1 MRVGDTWPMFMWPV
15 GFAAAAIN
23 IAMLPREGLPAWM
36 IKSTIRWANAA
47 IASGIAFVVLV
58 FLYYVVSPW
67 NFIGKA
73 DPIGGEAGYEQVVDR
88 AQAELQKT
96 GATWIAT
103 TDYRTYAML
112 RWYFNDRVPVI
123 QINERGRF
131 LGFRDPGM
139 NSIRGH
145 TGLYVAREPDNTSP
159 LWASTTAVREPLE
172 RVERSWRGI
181 VMDTYA
187 LEKLTG
193 WTPELSPPPDSPLY
207 RWRVLAGDL
216 DLPDA
221 PARASRVCRPRVWPR
236 PSRNERR
243 ILRMFVRIAALALSV
258 CAIALPASA
267 ADYPDHAIKM
277 IVPFAAGGGTDVL
290 ARIIAQNLNSKWG
303 QPVVVENQPGASG
316 AIGTRAV
323 MKAPPDGYTLLMAST
338 GALMAVSGSA
348 DADGPFDVNKVLSP
362 IVVAAAP
369 PYLLVVSPT
378 LPVNST
384 ADLIRLAKEKP
395 EGLTFGSSGVGAAS
409 HLSGLLFAS
418 ATGIKML
425 HIPYKGTGPAV
436 TDLLGGRIDMM
447 FAPGPVVQQFV
458 QSGQLKALGV
468 TDTQRSKFYPDIPT
482 VAETVPGYESVGWFG
497 LLAPP
502 NTPPEI
508 VKALNEVIVAAMQT
522 QEFRDHLATL
532 GAEPKPQTPEEFGR
546 YINAD
551 VAKWSKLVKDNDVQ
565 LPGGK

>member
-1 MRVGDTWPMFMWPV
+1 M
-15 GFAAAAIN
+15 
-23 IAMLPREGLPAWM
+23 M
-36 IKSTIRWANAA
+36 I
-47 IASGIAFVVLV
+47 
-58 FLYYVVSPW
+58 
-67 NFIGKA
+67 
-73 DPIGGEAGYEQVVDR
+73 
-88 AQAELQKT
+88 
-96 GATWIAT
+96 
-103 TDYRTYAML
+103 
-112 RWYFNDRVPVI
+112 
-123 QINERGRF
+123 
-131 LGFRDPGM
+131 
-139 NSIRGH
+139 
-145 TGLYVAREPDNTSP
+145 
-159 LWASTTAVREPLE
+159 
-172 RVERSWRGI
+172 
-181 VMDTYA
+181 
-187 LEKLTG
+187 
-193 WTPELSPPPDSPLY
+193 
-207 RWRVLAGDL
+207 
-216 DLPDA
+216 
-221 PARASRVCRPRVWPR
+221 
-236 PSRNERR
+236 
-243 ILRMFVRIAALALSV
+243 RIAALALSIG
-258 CAIALPASA
+258 ATALPAAA

-348 DADGPFDVNKVLSP
+348 DGAFDVNKVLAP
-362 IVVAAAP
+362 IVVVAAP

-378 LPVNST
+378 LPVAST
-384 ADLIRLAKEKP
+384 ADLIRLANEKP
-395 EGLTFGSSGVGAAS
+395 DGLTFGSSGVGAAS

-418 ATGIKML
+418 ATGVKLL

-447 FAPGPVVQQFV
+447 FAPGPVVQQFI
-458 QSGQLKALGV
+458 QAGKLKALGV
-468 TDTQRSKFYPDIPT
+468 TDTQRSRFYPDIPP
-482 VAETVPGYESVGWFG
+482 VSETVPGYESVGWFG

-502 NTPPEI
+502 NTPPAI
-508 VKALNEVIVAAMQT
+508 VKAINEVIVAAMQS